1 MSRRKKEEF
10 DEISAGVR
18 RVGDINKIVFS
29 IGNREYTMIV
39 TDEQLEKLETK
50 GQRHPFRH
58 IVVEV

>member
-10 DEISAGVR
+10 DDISAGVR

-29 IGNREYTMIV
+29 IDNREYTMII
-39 TDEQLEKLETK
+39 TDEQLGKLETK

-58 IVVEV
+58 IIVEV